1 MTRFTKR
8 LPVALIPEQLLVTTM
23 RYNMVNDGGL
33 CYPSLLLT
41 LHTQW
46 VAVQIPNAG
55 LLPTTV
61 VPTPA
66 GAFSVALVGG
76 LVLVTIRAS
85 TIRNQCRAP
94 WVLTRYAWSVWHT
107 ITPS

>member
-1 MTRFTKR
+1 MTRLAKR

-46 VAVQIPNAG
+46 VAVQESNTC

-61 VPTPA
+61 VPTLA
-66 GAFSVALVGG
+66 GAVSVALVQC
-76 LVLVTIRAS
+76 LVLVAVRATTIRH
-85 TIRNQCRAP
+85 QCWAP
-94 WVLTRYAWSVWHT
+94 RMLARYAWSVWHT